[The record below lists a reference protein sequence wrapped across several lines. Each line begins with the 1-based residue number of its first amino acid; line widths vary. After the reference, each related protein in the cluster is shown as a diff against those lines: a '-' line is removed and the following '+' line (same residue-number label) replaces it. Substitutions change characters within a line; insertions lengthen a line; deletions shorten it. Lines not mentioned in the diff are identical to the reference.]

1 MKKYYETEKSGY
13 CPKCNKE
20 ITNWGESV
28 IDGNM
33 LDLYFTCECGLSGC
47 ETYELKHTVTC
58 GS

>member
-1 MKKYYETEKSGY
+1 M
-13 CPKCNKE
+13 
-20 ITNWGESV
+20 